1 MPECADRPGRPSA
14 DPLRLGPAPV
24 PPYLAEPVPLF
35 GPEFAADPHT
45 TYARLRGYGPVA
57 PVLLAPGVPAWL
69 VTDYQ
74 AALSLLRDQVTWSKD
89 PRTWQAGM
97 PADCPVLPMIGYRPN
112 VLFTDGEEHARLRA
126 VITDSLAMIDL
137 GLLRSEVLRVA
148 DQLIARFGG
157 SGRAD
162 LVTQFTGPLPA
173 MVFNRLFG
181 LGDEYS
187 PHLLSALAGM
197 LEATGPE
204 EATAAGAAFFACVHD
219 LIAMKSRVRGP
230 DLASWYLDHPAR
242 LSTEQ
247 VTQQVVLTLGAALEP
262 TANLISNA
270 VSVLLSDRDYY
281 SSLANG
287 SLAARSAIDEVLRRE
302 PPMANYGTHYARH
315 DVVFYNTYIRPDEPV
330 LISFAAV
337 NAGIGGGMPGSSGGG
352 AHLAWSA
359 GPHSCPAKQ
368 PAVLIATTAVERL
381 SSSLGDLELAV
392 PRNQLPWRPGPFQ
405 RALVHLPVI
414 FGPLNQN

>member
-1 MPECADRPGRPSA
+1 M
-14 DPLRLGPAPV
+14 

-35 GPEFAADPHT
+35 GPDFAADPHT
-45 TYARLRGYGPVA
+45 TYALLRGYGPVA
-57 PVLLAPGVPAWL
+57 PVLLAEGVRAWL

-74 AALSLLRDQVTWSKD
+74 AALALLRDPVTWSKD
-89 PRTWQAGM
+89 PRAWEATV
-97 PADCPVLPMIGYRPN
+97 PPDCPVLPMIGYRPN
-112 VLFTDGEEHARLRA
+112 VLFSDGEEHARFRA

-137 GLLRSEVLRVA
+137 GRLRAEVLRVA
-148 DQLIARFGG
+148 DLLIARF
-157 SGRAD
+157 SGTGEAD
-162 LVTQFTGPLPA
+162 LISQFTGPLPT

-181 LGDEYS
+181 LTDEYS
-187 PHLLSALAGM
+187 PHLVAALAGM

-204 EATAAGAAFFACVHD
+204 EATAAGAAFFAYISE
-219 LIAMKSRVRGP
+219 LITIKSQTRGP
-230 DLASWYLDHPAR
+230 DLTSWYLDHPAR

-315 DVVFYNTYIRPDEPV
+315 DIVFYNTYIRPDEPV

-337 NAGIGGGMPGSSGGG
+337 NAGIGGGPPGSSGGG

-368 PAVLIATTAVERL
+368 PAFLIAMTAVERL
-381 SSSLGDLELAV
+381 SNALGDLRLAV
-392 PRNQLPWRPGPFQ
+392 PRAQLPWRPGPFQ
-405 RALVHLPVI
+405 RALAHLPVT
-414 FGPLNQN
+414 FTPTTTN